1 MDIKGKVVDLLVRR
15 VVSGVIDG
23 IAPVLTVSVD
33 NAIRRHSTTQT
44 RKEVLPLLLAA
55 GDFCKKLSDAHGEI
69 SEAGPGVSY
78 VFDMELLTS
87 FRKLQQA
94 AEAYNRTVYDND

>member
-1 MDIKGKVVDLLVRR
+1 MDIKGIVVDLLVSR
-15 VVSGVIDG
+15 VVKGVIDG
-23 IAPVLTVSVD
+23 IAPVVTVSVD

-55 GDFCKKLSDAHGEI
+55 GDFCKKLNDAHGELDA
-69 SEAGPGVSY
+69 AGPGVSY
-78 VFDMELLTS
+78 RFDMELLAA

-94 AEAYNRTVYDND
+94 AEEYNRRVYDSE